1 MRLTNFLST
10 GAKRSSEVC
19 RVFCKPWTRV
29 LEKRVSHRRERF
41 APPVD
46 VFETDNELCV
56 FVDLPGLKSADLEV
70 SLHEGTLL
78 LKGTRQKEWTTD
90 WTVYSKE
97 RPSGSFQ
104 RTIHLP
110 DLSLDADAMEVKL
123 DRGVLR
129 VTIPKNDSSEVVPQ
143 FLFPL
148 SCNRSSSGHMVLAH

>member
-10 GAKRSSEVC
+10 RAGRSSRAIKE
-19 RVFCKPWTRV
+19 FCKPWTRV
-29 LEKRVSHRRERF
+29 LGKGASHRGETF
-41 APPVD
+41 SPPVD
-46 VFETDNELCV
+46 MFETDNELCV

-90 WTVYSKE
+90 WTFYCNE
-97 RPSGSFQ
+97 RPYGSFH
-104 RTIHLP
+104 RTIDLP
-110 DLSLDADAMEVKL
+110 DRRLDGDAMEAKL

-143 FLFPL
+143 FLFPV
-148 SCNRSSSGHMVLAH
+148 SCNRSNIGHMVLAH